1 MTDAVREC
9 TSSKC
14 LCALY
19 LSSNLCLTRCS
30 ISTVYKALCTIS
42 KQSVIIKAYEK
53 AKMKTKNFLRME
65 REIKLMQCLVGE
77 GLAQLYGVFEDATH
91 KTLVMEYCKGGDLF
105 KLLLL
110 KGGCLDEHWVCV
122 EVCPTPQTLSALLLQ
137 CYV

>member
-1 MTDAVREC
+1 MLRSVPC
-9 TSSKC
+9 ISV
-14 LCALY
+14 
-19 LSSNLCLTRCS
+19 LSDLSPIRCS

-42 KQSVIIKAYEK
+42 KETVIIKAYEK

-77 GLAQLYGVFEDATH
+77 GLAQLYGVFEDGTH

-122 EVCPTPQTLSALLLQ
+122 EVRPAPLSSIATAMKSAMQ
-137 CYV
+137 

>member
-1 MTDAVREC
+1 MV
-9 TSSKC
+9 TSHEVHIFHNRPSLPFDVSLVC
-14 LCALY
+14 
-19 LSSNLCLTRCS
+19 CS

-42 KQSVIIKAYEK
+42 KETVIIKAYEK

-122 EVCPTPQTLSALLLQ
+122 EVCPPLSVLVPTAVLKAKL
-137 CYV
+137 

>member
-1 MTDAVREC
+1 MWTYLVIRHVDQS
-9 TSSKC
+9 THSKSR
-14 LCALY
+14 L
-19 LSSNLCLTRCS
+19 LTAGPRLPSDLPLICCS

-42 KQSVIIKAYEK
+42 KETVIIKAYEK

-122 EVCPTPQTLSALLLQ
+122 EVCPAVS
-137 CYV
+137 V

>member
-1 MTDAVREC
+1 MLLT
-9 TSSKC
+9 C
-14 LCALY
+14 LSC
-19 LSSNLCLTRCS
+19 CS
-30 ISTVYKALCTIS
+30 ISIVYKALCTLS
-42 KQSVIIKAYEK
+42 KQTVIIKAYEK

-122 EVCPTPQTLSALLLQ
+122 EVCLMPSACVCIAMISANEQYQL
-137 CYV
+137 

>member
-1 MTDAVREC
+1 MRPICFTMDPCPPSDV
-9 TSSKC
+9 S
-14 LCALY
+14 LVY
-19 LSSNLCLTRCS
+19 CS

-42 KQSVIIKAYEK
+42 KETVIIKAYEK

-77 GLAQLYGVFEDATH
+77 GLAQLYGVFEDGTH

-122 EVCPTPQTLSALLLQ
+122 EVCPARSVLVPTAVVKAEL
-137 CYV
+137 